1 MTMQPQEPRLT
12 EQIDPVPEP
21 IESAQAKLV
30 FLYLEATGTA
40 TADEIGETLTMKKID
55 VLSVLNSLS
64 SVGYVEK
71 NGDEYAIA

>member
-1 MTMQPQEPRLT
+1 MHSQQPRHAGR
-12 EQIDPVPEP
+12 IDPVPKR

-30 FLYLEATGTA
+30 YLYLEATSTA

-55 VLSVLNSLS
+55 VLSVLNTLS
-64 SVGYVEK
+64 SEGYVEK

>member
-1 MTMQPQEPRLT
+1 MHSQQPRPTGR
-12 EQIDPVPEP
+12 IDPVPER

-30 FLYLEATGTA
+30 YLYLETMGTA

-55 VLSVLNSLS
+55 VLSVLNTLS
-64 SVGYVEK
+64 SEEYVEK